1 MNTEHPNVTAS
12 ADLTVAE
19 FNSAVVSALDHFEAC
34 FGRDF
39 SLFKTEELFCEL
51 RSGVH
56 ALIDAM
62 INLGHRLEALE
73 RKDPAAL

>member
-12 ADLTVAE
+12 IDPTVAE
-19 FNSAVVSALDHFEAC
+19 FKSAMVSALDHFEAC
-34 FGRDF
+34 FGKDF
-39 SLFKTEELFCEL
+39 SIFKAEELFCEL

-62 INLGHRLEALE
+62 INLGNRLEALE
-73 RKDPAAL
+73 RKDPYAL